1 MNSKTLRP
9 RPGEYD
15 DGLARGRYGYAL
27 CDASTHGPTRHFMLK
42 SEGSRRG
49 AKTRPLQNGGESFY
63 SIGVGSFYVVK
74 AKMYYQQQQSR
85 LVEAGLN

>member
-63 SIGVGSFYVVK
+63 SIGVGSFCVI
-74 AKMYYQQQQSR
+74 
-85 LVEAGLN
+85 EASPSPS